1 MQKKSVEK
9 LEEKLISLY
18 KAIEDATVNSIEA
31 SKESIPL
38 RQPYSVRGLLKSFDL
53 FLVLNPSLDFKNAK
67 DYNVGFAL

>member
-18 KAIEDATVNSIEA
+18 KAIEDATVNSIET

-53 FLVLNPSLDFKNAK
+53 SLVLNLSLDFKNAI
-67 DYNVGFAL
+67 DCGVCLAL